1 MHRVFKEIKPKLV
14 YVVLMLSTRK
24 HLRVVG
30 LSAAREF
37 GYPMG
42 ALERALSLICKTHV
56 AVFSEEA
63 IAVRGLKEVLEE
75 TGGFEVEAIQCPVS
89 ELASRL
95 AQVPPGV
102 VLLDVDGE
110 LSLAVITQVVRK
122 ARQLRVV
129 LWGRKVPL
137 EFVHQA
143 MEAGVK
149 GLLPKKVAPERIVG
163 CLATICEGGVW
174 FERDLMQ
181 RLLEAKAVRLTRRE
195 RELLLLVT
203 QRLTNR
209 EIARALGLAEGTVR
223 FYLSRLFKKVLV
235 SDRLE
240 LASYGAR
247 TLLGER
253 AGPEETR
260 ALVEAG
266 LLRFVIAEAEGDDSQ
281 ACG

>member
-1 MHRVFKEIKPKLV
+1 
-14 YVVLMLSTRK
+14 
-24 HLRVVG
+24 
-30 LSAAREF
+30 
-37 GYPMG
+37 MG
-42 ALERALSLICKTHV
+42 ALEHALSLICKSYV

-63 IAVRGLKEVLEE
+63 IAVRGLREVLQE

-89 ELASRL
+89 GLASRL
-95 AQVPPGV
+95 AQAPPGV

-110 LSLAVITQVVRK
+110 LSLAAVTQVVRK
-122 ARQLRVV
+122 ATQLRVV

-143 MEAGVK
+143 MEAGVR
-149 GLLPKKVAPERIVG
+149 GLLSKKLAPEQIVS
-163 CLATICEGGVW
+163 CLTTVLDGGVW
-174 FERDLMQ
+174 FERALMQ
-181 RLLEAKAVRLTRRE
+181 RLLEGKAVRLTRRE

-247 TLLGER
+247 TLLGGR
-253 AGPEETR
+253 AGPEETQ

-266 LLRFVIAEAEGDDSQ
+266 LLRFVIAEGEGDDGQ